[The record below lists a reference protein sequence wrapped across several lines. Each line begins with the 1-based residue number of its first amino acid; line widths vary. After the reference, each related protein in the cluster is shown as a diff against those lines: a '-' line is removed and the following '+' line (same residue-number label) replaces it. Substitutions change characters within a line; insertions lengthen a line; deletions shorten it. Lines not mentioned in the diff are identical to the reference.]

1 MYCMSKS
8 FNSFKYLLSGQDSKI
23 YKFLAVLAKYLARE
37 TPVFPSPMIKGIL
50 FNFEDLP

>member
-1 MYCMSKS
+1 MC
-8 FNSFKYLLSGQDSKI
+8 LLSGQDSKI
-23 YKFLAVLAKYLARE
+23 YKVLDVLARYLAKE